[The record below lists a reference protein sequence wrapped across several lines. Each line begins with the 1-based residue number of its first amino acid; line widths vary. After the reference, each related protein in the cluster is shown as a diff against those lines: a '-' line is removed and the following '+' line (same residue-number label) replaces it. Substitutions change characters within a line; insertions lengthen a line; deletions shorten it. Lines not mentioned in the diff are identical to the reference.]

1 MGADAAA
8 TRCHRPPGYHR
19 RTMEWGVLK
28 PILSQ
33 LALPPAGPLLLALAA
48 LFMARRSRLAAC
60 VCGLAVAGL
69 WAVSTPG
76 VSRLLAR
83 SLLPEFPVVSA
94 AQVRAAGVQAVV
106 VLGGDVL
113 PAAPEY
119 GEPQPGS
126 ATTARLRYG
135 VRLARATGLPLAFSG
150 GLGWAG
156 RGTATEAGAV
166 VAAARQD
173 FGMTLRWVDGQ
184 SRDTGENARQ
194 MARLLQPAGVKRIAL
209 VSDFWHL
216 PRARAHFEAEGFEV
230 LPAPTRLP
238 LPREHPVM
246 EWLPS
251 PPGLD
256 LSYRVLREWL
266 GLRLTAPPRAPT
278 LPPRPGA

>member
-1 MGADAAA
+1 MA
-8 TRCHRPPGYHR
+8 PPHGYHR
-19 RTMEWGVLK
+19 RTMSIEWGIFK

-48 LFMARRSRLAAC
+48 LLLARRSRLAAW
-60 VCGLAVAGL
+60 VCALAIAGL
-69 WAVSTPG
+69 WLVSAPG

-83 SLLPEFPVVSA
+83 SLLPQVTAVSP
-94 AQVRAAGVQAVV
+94 AQVKAARVQAVV

-113 PAAPEY
+113 PEAPEY

-135 VRLARATGLPLAFSG
+135 LRLARETGLPLAFAG

-156 RGTATEAGAV
+156 RGTATEADAV

-173 FGMTLRWVDGQ
+173 FGASLRWVDGQ

-194 MARLLQPAGVKRIAL
+194 MARQLLPAGVRRIAL

-216 PRARAHFEAEGFEV
+216 PRARAHFEAAGFEV

-238 LPREHPVM
+238 LPRENPVL

-266 GLRLTAPPRAPT
+266 GLRLMAPKP
-278 LPPRPGA
+278 